1 VNGVVKMEDII
12 SYKGIRTTNLKNI
25 SLQIKKGRFIGIAGP
40 SGSGKSSLAYGTIY
54 AIAQSEWAKVT
65 GTSINEEQN
74 YRIDSYSNIIP
85 AIAMKQDNYNVNP
98 RSTIATFMRID
109 RAFRLFFSS
118 ANHVSP
124 SLFSFNNPQGACPY
138 CNGLGYQSVIN
149 QNELIDWNK
158 SISEKPFV
166 LWRKSYYPKLLE
178 KYASSLGIPL
188 YVPLTQLSKIQVD
201 QLLHDKTEEKI
212 PVSYKANGKTRTHRF
227 KYIGYLEDIE
237 TLQKDTKHVSSA
249 QKLSSISE
257 VKICPHCKGTR
268 FSDNVL
274 SYKYEGKDIGEL
286 YTMEVSDLQ
295 PIVER
300 WLRDNKQQS
309 FHHLLLNVNAILRG
323 MIDGNLGYLSL
334 NRSIP
339 SLSGGELQRL
349 RLVNILNSHIDD
361 MMYIIDEPSA
371 RLHVSEYDA
380 ILKDIKHLRDKG
392 NTVLM
397 IEHNPYF
404 LKSTDYNIYIG
415 PGAGD
420 SGGWITDEIKERSIR
435 ISSNKDCS
443 FEKMIYIYHVTEN
456 NLYDVSIELPL
467 QHITAMYGPSGSGKS
482 TLAKNIISQYP
493 KTEYIDQKPLRGSVI
508 TTIATYSGTMDDIR
522 KAFAVENDADEDYFN
537 FSKEKGQCPTCKGR
551 GKLIYEVDF
560 GKTKIEVH
568 CEDCKGKRFNN
579 KALSFTYKGLSIY
592 DILNLTI
599 DNLIENNIFA
609 ESSKIT
615 KQLELLQKLGL
626 GYLTL
631 FRTTDTLSGGECQRL
646 KLMKYIGKRLKD
658 KLFIFDEPLRGL
670 SNQNSMN
677 ILSLFKEMTVHG
689 ATILFIEHN
698 VIGFTSCD
706 YVIEMGPGKGKF
718 GGRVMFQGPMSSF
731 VESKNW
737 EIYKEKL

>member
-1 VNGVVKMEDII
+1 
-12 SYKGIRTTNLKNI
+12 
-25 SLQIKKGRFIGIAGP
+25 
-40 SGSGKSSLAYGTIY
+40 
-54 AIAQSEWAKVT
+54 
-65 GTSINEEQN
+65 
-74 YRIDSYSNIIP
+74 
-85 AIAMKQDNYNVNP
+85 
-98 RSTIATFMRID
+98 
-109 RAFRLFFSS
+109 
-118 ANHVSP
+118 
-124 SLFSFNNPQGACPY
+124 
-138 CNGLGYQSVIN
+138 
-149 QNELIDWNK
+149 
-158 SISEKPFV
+158 
-166 LWRKSYYPKLLE
+166 
-178 KYASSLGIPL
+178 
-188 YVPLTQLSKIQVD
+188 
-201 QLLHDKTEEKI
+201 
-212 PVSYKANGKTRTHRF
+212 
-227 KYIGYLEDIE
+227 
-237 TLQKDTKHVSSA
+237 
-249 QKLSSISE
+249 
-257 VKICPHCKGTR
+257 
-268 FSDNVL
+268 
-274 SYKYEGKDIGEL
+274 
-286 YTMEVSDLQ
+286 
-295 PIVER
+295 
-300 WLRDNKQQS
+300 
-309 FHHLLLNVNAILRG
+309 
-323 MIDGNLGYLSL
+323 
-334 NRSIP
+334 
-339 SLSGGELQRL
+339 
-349 RLVNILNSHIDD
+349 
-361 MMYIIDEPSA
+361 
-371 RLHVSEYDA
+371 
-380 ILKDIKHLRDKG
+380 
-392 NTVLM
+392 
-397 IEHNPYF
+397 
-404 LKSTDYNIYIG
+404 
-415 PGAGD
+415 
-420 SGGWITDEIKERSIR
+420 
-435 ISSNKDCS
+435 
-443 FEKMIYIYHVTEN
+443 
-456 NLYDVSIELPL
+456 
-467 QHITAMYGPSGSGKS
+467 
-482 TLAKNIISQYP
+482 
-493 KTEYIDQKPLRGSVI
+493 
-508 TTIATYSGTMDDIR
+508 MDDIR